1 MGNAETLIQA
11 VQAGNCQAVRELL
24 SGDAGLAGS
33 RDANGVSAI
42 MHAVYR
48 GQKECLEL
56 LRQKHGTPDVFEAV
70 VLGDVKALAALLTKD
85 AAQAN
90 SYSADGFTALHFAAY
105 FGQPAAATLLLAR
118 GADIAAVAKNPTMVM
133 PLHSAVSSGN
143 AEVTRE
149 LLQHGAPVNARQQ
162 HGWTPLHAA
171 AQNGN
176 LEILEL
182 LLQSGADPALKN
194 EEGVTALDLARKYE
208 RGDVIR
214 RLE

>member
-1 MGNAETLIQA
+1 MSNAENLIQA
-11 VQAGNCQAVRELL
+11 VQAGNSQAVRELL
-24 SGDAGLAGS
+24 SEDAGLAGS
-33 RDANGVSAI
+33 RDAHGVSAI

-56 LRQKHGTPDVFEAV
+56 LRQKHGTPDIFEAV
-70 VLGDVKALAALLTKD
+70 LLGDVKALAALLAKD
-85 AAQAN
+85 TEQAN

-105 FGQPAAATLLLAR
+105 FGQPAAATLLLAN
-118 GADIAAVAKNPTMVM
+118 GAEVAAVARNPTMVT

-143 AEVTRE
+143 VEVTRE
-149 LLQHGAPVNARQQ
+149 LLQRGAPVNARQQ

-182 LLQSGADPALKN
+182 LLQSGADASIKN
-194 EEGVTALDLARKYE
+194 EEGVTALDLARKHGH
-208 RGDVIR
+208 GDVIR
-214 RLE
+214 RLG